1 MRAFL
6 SLVAVAVFAAACSDG
21 SVDPIGPESAQIKA
35 DHTSTSGADLCSN
48 LSPCDAYDSY
58 AHGETGQ
65 AGVWF
70 LPPLV
75 NNHSAFF
82 GSTFIVGLESI
93 LQISECN
100 ISPGVPPRS
109 DCQSSRV
116 TEDTPGK
123 FYKGSFKFNKNRI
136 GEVHRIYVSIGD
148 LHLAHRD
155 VIVDPNEVTPA
166 DAAMLAVGT
175 GNIPIKVRV
184 DDGIT
189 DCTPDATTKKV
200 SCVIRSDG
208 QTFATGGAVVNIG
221 PNNPT
226 ALYQAEP
233 CASGAYIDIDN
244 PRVGP
249 CLTIEAV
256 PTITEALNASEIFF
270 CGLTGVPVALEAK
283 LFVHMVDDAGA
294 IALPRVACPP
304 ELLGS
309 SEQGGLLGY
318 LSAGWGKMTALLGAE
333 PLVATSLTATA
344 VSPGGAGGRLG
355 AFGSDFQ
362 LALPVTADKP
372 ADSGDGSI
380 VRSSDLPIAAKV
392 AVEDKLG
399 ARAEDATVHFYAEEV
414 IAANNQLSCTSSPTF
429 TGTCPAPSP
438 DEPDK
443 VEFRG
448 TIYDYLAVVTGSNG
462 IAAVDFAPDGV
473 GERELL
479 ALGCGIGVD
488 GSYTFGNNWDGVEPS
503 LDDDVLGVLQPC
515 DRDPTD
521 QDALPGI
528 PSAEGF
534 ANGPEVGVL
543 DPFQPTAAFAV
554 ALNDLAL
561 SISVTVCEDQVS
573 LRPEDIDG
581 TMDAAWACA
590 TSVPFTASLSGGS
603 STPARLMWM
612 NDADNLYL
620 GVMVERDASQK
631 ATSLSF
637 EFDNVILATDDPND
651 DLWLL
656 NVDNKTPPR
665 GEFIDMH
672 LTPGCA
678 SRSGSSVCG
687 DPDVGADGPD
697 DKGAVDFNDVDAG
710 NDFLFYEIAHELC
723 SGDAEDICADPDGI
737 AAPDFVDLF
746 LRLQM
751 GKGGQGATFEPGFRD
766 YMTIH
771 LAPSPS
777 P

>member
-6 SLVAVAVFAAACSDG
+6 SLVVVAIFAAACSDG
-21 SVDPIGPESAQIKA
+21 SVDPIGPESAPIRA
-35 DHTSTSGADLCSN
+35 SHTSPPGADLCSGK
-48 LSPCDAYDSY
+48 SPCDAYPKYS
-58 AHGETGQ
+58 HEEIGQ
-65 AGVWF
+65 KGVWF

-75 NNHSAFF
+75 NDHSAFF
-82 GSTFIVGLESI
+82 GPTFITGLASI
-93 LQISECN
+93 LQISECD
-100 ISPGVPPRS
+100 ITAGVPGS
-109 DCQSSRV
+109 DCRSSRV
-116 TEDTPGK
+116 TEDISGE
-123 FYKGSFKFNKNRI
+123 FYKGSFKFNKSDAVNREI
-136 GEVHRIYVSIGD
+136 HRIYVSIGD

-155 VIVDPNEVTPA
+155 VIVDPNDVTPA
-166 DAAMLAVGT
+166 DAALLAVGT

-189 DCTPDATTKKV
+189 DCTPDATGNV
-200 SCVIRSDG
+200 SCVIGPDG
-208 QTFATGGAVVNIG
+208 QTFATGGTVVKIG
-221 PNNPT
+221 AGNPT
-226 ALYQAEP
+226 ALYQAEL
-233 CASGAYIDIDN
+233 CASGDYIDIDN

-270 CGLTGVPVALEAK
+270 CGLTDVPPELEAK

-309 SEQGGLLGY
+309 SEQSGLLGY

-355 AFGSDFQ
+355 SLGSDFQ

-414 IAANNQLSCTSSPTF
+414 IAANNQLGCTSSPTF

-473 GERELL
+473 GERTLL

-488 GSYTFGNNWDGVEPS
+488 GSDTFGKNWDGVVPS
-503 LDDDVLGVLQPC
+503 LDDDVLGVLQAC

-521 QDALPGI
+521 VDSPPTVGN
-528 PSAEGF
+528 PEEGF

-543 DPFQPTAAFAV
+543 DPFQPTSVFDDAV

-561 SISVTVCEDQVS
+561 SIAVTVCEDQGS
-573 LRPEDIDG
+573 PEDIDG

-590 TSVPFTASLSGGS
+590 DSHPFTASLSGGS
-603 STPARLMWM
+603 STPARLLWM

-631 ATSLSF
+631 VTSLSF
-637 EFDNVILATDDPND
+637 EFDNVIEPTADPND

-656 NVDNKTPPR
+656 NVDRKTPAD

-672 LTPGCA
+672 LTSGCA
-678 SRSGSSVCG
+678 SSSGSSLCG
-687 DPDVGADGPD
+687 DPDGGADGPD
-697 DKGAVDFNDVDAG
+697 DKGAVLFNDVDAG
-710 NDFLFYEIAHELC
+710 NDFLFYEIAHDLC
-723 SGDAEDICADPDGI
+723 SGLEEDICADPAGI
-737 AAPDFVDLF
+737 EGPNFVNLF

-751 GKGGQGATFEPGFRD
+751 GKGGQGATFELGFRD
-766 YMTIH
+766 YMRIY
-771 LAPSPS
+771 LAPSP
-777 P
+777 